1 MNLHEYQAKQLFS
14 SCGLPVPRGTPAFS
28 EREAAEAAT
37 ALGGGR
43 WVVKAQVHAGGRGK
57 AGGVKLVDSVDAVA
71 AAAGQLLGS
80 RLVTAQTGA
89 AGLPVNAVLVEEVR
103 PIAQELYLSVLV
115 DRSSARVLF
124 LASSA
129 GGMDIEEVAA
139 QHPEKILSLSVDPTI
154 GLQAYQCRE
163 IGFSLGLKGEQVGT
177 LTKIMTGMYRLFMDK
192 DLSQIEINPLVV
204 TEDGALL
211 VLDAKINVDD
221 NALFAHPD
229 LAELRDPS
237 QEDPKESVA
246 RQHGLSYVTLDGNI
260 GCMVNGAGLAMATMD
275 VIKLYGGEPANF
287 LDVGGGTTAEKV
299 AEAFKLI
306 LSDAKVKA
314 VLVNIFGG
322 IVRCNLIAEGIISA
336 VKEVHVQVPVVVR
349 LEGTNAEEGR
359 RLLDQ
364 SGLALITA
372 SDLDEAA
379 KKAVEAAR

>member
-1 MNLHEYQAKQLFS
+1 MNLHEYQAKHLFS
-14 SCGLPVPRGTPAFS
+14 SYGLPVPRGTPAFS
-28 EREAAEAAT
+28 EREAVEAAT
-37 ALGGGR
+37 ALGGGQ

-57 AGGVKLVDSVDAVA
+57 AGGVKLVDSVDAVGA
-71 AAAGQLLGS
+71 SAGQLLGS
-80 RLVTAQTGA
+80 RLVTAQTGS
-89 AGLPVNAVLVEEVR
+89 AGLPVNAVLVEEVH
-103 PIAQELYLSVLV
+103 PIARELYLSAVV
-115 DRSSARVLF
+115 DRASARVLF

-139 QHPEKILSLSVDPTI
+139 RHPEKILSLTVDPAA

-163 IGFSLGLKGEQVGT
+163 IGFALGLRGDQVNA
-177 LTKIMTGMYRLFMDK
+177 LTKIMNGMYRLFLDK

-211 VLDAKINVDD
+211 VLDAKINIDD
-221 NALFAHPD
+221 NALFAHTD
-229 LAELRDPS
+229 LAELRDPA
-237 QEDPKESVA
+237 QEDPKESAA

-260 GCMVNGAGLAMATMD
+260 GCMVNGAGLAMATLD

-336 VKEVHVQVPVVVR
+336 VKEVRVQVPVIVR

-359 RLLDQ
+359 RLLEQ

-379 KKAVEAAR
+379 KKAVEAAQ

>member
-1 MNLHEYQAKQLFS
+1 MNLHEYQAKHLFS
-14 SCGLPVPRGTPAFS
+14 SYGLPVPRGTPAFS
-28 EREAAEAAT
+28 EREAVEAAA

-57 AGGVKLVDSVDAVA
+57 AGGVKLVDSVDAVGI
-71 AAAGQLLGS
+71 AAGQLLGS

-103 PIAQELYLSVLV
+103 PIAHELYLSALV
-115 DRSSARVLF
+115 DRASARVLF
-124 LASSA
+124 LASNA

-139 QHPEKILSLSVDPTI
+139 RHPEKILSLTVDPAV

-163 IGFSLGLKGEQVGT
+163 IGFSLGLKGDQVKV
-177 LTKIMTGMYRLFMDK
+177 LTKIMNGMFRLFMDK

-204 TEDGALL
+204 TEDGDLL

-221 NALFAHPD
+221 NALFAHTD

-237 QEDPKESVA
+237 QEDPKESAA

-275 VIKLYGGEPANF
+275 VIELYGGEPANF

-336 VKEVHVQVPVVVR
+336 VKEVHIQVPVIVR

-359 RLLDQ
+359 RLLDE